1 MLMAASVFFT
11 ASAPLLAQRL
21 LAGVPSALVFILAAR
36 WPGGSVAR
44 WLGGLVV
51 AWWRRYSRIAVG
63 FLLCP
68 HHSDTGLGIVLST
81 LGVPLLLGW
90 AAEQARGWA
99 RPRCCQPLH
108 LPGRVWLSRV

>member
-1 MLMAASVFFT
+1 
-11 ASAPLLAQRL
+11 LLAQRL
-21 LAGVPSALVFILAAR
+21 LAGVPSALVFILA
-36 WPGGSVAR
+36 AR

-81 LGVPLLLGW
+81 LGLPLLLGW
-90 AAEQARGWA
+90 AAEEARGWA
-99 RPRCCQPLH
+99 RPRCCQPLQ
-108 LPGRVWLSRV
+108 LPGRGWLSRV